1 MDKYDFLLALE
12 ERLADLPEADRQSS
26 LDFYAEMLDDLME
39 GGMTEQEAVASL
51 GSVDAIAQEILMDL
65 PLPKLIKAKMKPK
78 RRMRAWE
85 IVLLAVGAPVW
96 FPILIVLA
104 AVALAV
110 YLTLWAVVISL
121 YAADLAFAISA
132 PAGIITAIALF
143 VSGRPTAAL
152 LFLGAGLVLVGLTVL
167 WLLLCNLTAKGAWQ
181 LGKLTLRGI
190 KACFIRKEGK

>member
-1 MDKYDFLLALE
+1 MDKKEFLSALE
-12 ERLADLPEADRQSS
+12 TRLAGLPEADHQSS

-39 GGMTEQEAVASL
+39 GGMAEQEAVASL
-51 GSVDAIAQEILMDL
+51 GSVDAIAQEILMDT

-85 IVLLAVGAPVW
+85 IVLIAVGSPVW
-96 FPILIVLA
+96 FPILIALF
-104 AVALAV
+104 AVALSL
-110 YLTLWAVVISL
+110 YITLWTAVLSL

-132 PAGIITAIALF
+132 PAGIMAAISLF
-143 VSGRPTAAL
+143 VSGKPAAAL

-167 WLLLCNLTAKGAWQ
+167 WLLLCNLTAKGTWQ

>member
-1 MDKYDFLLALE
+1 MDKKEFLVALE
-12 ERLADLPEADRQSS
+12 ARLAGLPEADRQSS

-51 GSVDAIAQEILMDL
+51 GSVDAIAEEILMDT

-85 IVLLAVGAPVW
+85 IVLLAVGSPVW
-96 FPILIVLA
+96 FPILIALF
-104 AVALAV
+104 AVALSL
-110 YLTLWAVVISL
+110 YITLWAVVLSL

-152 LFLGAGLVLVGLTVL
+152 LFLGAGLVLAGLTVL

>member
-1 MDKYDFLLALE
+1 MDKKEFLAALE
-12 ERLADLPEADRQSS
+12 ARLAGLPEADRRSS

-51 GSVDAIAQEILMDL
+51 GSVDAIAQEILMDT

-85 IVLLAVGAPVW
+85 IILIAVGSPVW
-96 FPILIVLA
+96 LPILIALF
-104 AVALAV
+104 AVALSL
-110 YLTLWAVVISL
+110 YITLWAVVISL

-132 PAGIITAIALF
+132 PAGIIAAIALF
-143 VSGRPTAAL
+143 VSGKPTAAL
-152 LFLGAGLVLVGLTVL
+152 LFLGAGLVLAGLTVL
-167 WLLLCNLTAKGAWQ
+167 WLLLCNLTAKGVWQ

>member
-51 GSVDAIAQEILMDL
+51 GSVDAIAQEILMDT

-85 IVLLAVGAPVW
+85 IVLIAVGSPVW
-96 FPILIVLA
+96 FPILIALF
-104 AVALAV
+104 AVALSL
-110 YLTLWAVVISL
+110 YITLWAVVISL

-132 PAGIITAIALF
+132 PAGIIAAIALF
-143 VSGRPTAAL
+143 VSGKPAAAL
-152 LFLGAGLVLVGLTVL
+152 LFLGAGLVLAGLTIL
-167 WLLLCNLTAKGAWQ
+167 WLLLCNLTAKGTWQ

-190 KACFIRKEGK
+190 KACFVRKKGE

>member
-1 MDKYDFLLALE
+1 MDKKEFLSALE
-12 ERLADLPEADRQSS
+12 ARLAGLPEADRRSS

-51 GSVDAIAQEILMDL
+51 GSVDAIAEEILMDT

-85 IVLLAVGAPVW
+85 IVLIAVGSPVW
-96 FPILIVLA
+96 FPILIALF
-104 AVALAV
+104 AVALSL
-110 YLTLWAVVISL
+110 YITLWAVVISL

-143 VSGRPTAAL
+143 VSGKPAAAL
-152 LFLGAGLVLVGLTVL
+152 LFLGAGLVLAGLTIL
-167 WLLLCNLTAKGAWQ
+167 WLLLCNLTAKGVWQ

-190 KACFIRKEGK
+190 KACFVRKKGE